1 MIKQCD
7 SIIIPTDYVVC
18 EVANPT
24 LMERI
29 EKERKGKQRRWLC
42 TFCFG
47 FRKEDGDSGF
57 YMVVWYWSKRRKKH
71 F

>member
-24 LMERI
+24 LMEKI
-29 EKERKGKQRRWLC
+29 EKERKAEEVTMHLLFWFQKGGW
-42 TFCFG
+42 G
-47 FRKEDGDSGF
+47 FRILHGSMVLEQTKKEAL
-57 YMVVWYWSKRRKKH
+57 
-71 F
+71 

>member
-29 EKERKGKQRRWLC
+29 EKERKAEEVTMHLL
-42 TFCFG
+42 F
-47 FRKEDGDSGF
+47 
-57 YMVVWYWSKRRKKH
+57 
-71 F
+71 